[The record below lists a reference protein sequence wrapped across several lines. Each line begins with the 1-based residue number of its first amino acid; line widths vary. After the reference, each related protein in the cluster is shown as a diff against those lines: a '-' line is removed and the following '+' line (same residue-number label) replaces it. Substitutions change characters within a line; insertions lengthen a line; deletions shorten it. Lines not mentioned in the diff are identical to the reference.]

1 MTLAV
6 ARPAE
11 ACGPIENDVKGKA
24 VLVRRGGC
32 PFVKK
37 AEEVQAA
44 GGRVM
49 LLGNMHPHI
58 VRMGVEPRW
67 KGLNTV
73 IPVVMVSKR
82 SYGIL
87 VAESMASDGD
97 FRVSF
102 QDDDRVTGSLWEPL
116 EKLSMGEGWPRSDAY
131 VQKKYS
137 ELQEEHQGWPDRIA
151 SVESSYAAKAKA
163 TAAAK
168 KSPEAKSEL

>member
-1 MTLAV
+1 MPLVV

-11 ACGPIENDVKGKA
+11 ACGPIENDIKGKV

-44 GGRVM
+44 GGRVIV
-49 LLGNMHPHI
+49 LGNMHPQL

-82 SYGIL
+82 VYGIL
-87 VAESMASDGD
+87 VAESMAAVGD

-102 QDDDRVTGSLWEPL
+102 QEDDRVNGSVWDPI

-131 VQKKYS
+131 VLKKYN
-137 ELQEEHQGWPDRIA
+137 ELKEEHKSWPDRLA
-151 SVESSYAAKAKA
+151 AVESAYAAKTKA

-168 KSPEAKSEL
+168 KIPAEKEEL